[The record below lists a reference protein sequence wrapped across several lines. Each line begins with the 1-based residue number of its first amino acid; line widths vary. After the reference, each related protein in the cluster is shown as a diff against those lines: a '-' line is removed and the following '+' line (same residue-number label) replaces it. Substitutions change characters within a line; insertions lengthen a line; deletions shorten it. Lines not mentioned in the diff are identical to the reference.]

1 MNFSIKT
8 ISVLLLCFIL
18 VACVESKIQSF
29 TDPDYKEVKF
39 TNVLVNL
46 NSLPISS
53 RLKVEK
59 IVIQRLNEAGYKA
72 ILISDV
78 LPPTREYAND
88 EAISIVSNSGVEY
101 MLAINVLE
109 DTAST
114 SLVGF
119 NTYTYGN
126 VYAVGN
132 QAYANAN
139 ANTVTTPVVDA
150 KGETS
155 IQATMFDVKNG
166 HKAWVASVATEAS
179 GTLFVGN
186 VDSIA
191 NSAIGKIIDQI
202 KADGHN

>member
-1 MNFSIKT
+1 MSFKIKAFT
-8 ISVLLLCFIL
+8 LLLLSFIL
-18 VACVESKIQSF
+18 VACVEPKIQSF
-29 TDPDYKEVKF
+29 TDPDYKEAKF
-39 TNVLVNL
+39 TNVVVNL

-59 IVIQRLNEAGYKA
+59 IVIQRLTEAGYKA
-72 ILISDV
+72 VLISEI

-88 EAISIVSNSGVEY
+88 EASSTVANSGVDY

-109 DTAST
+109 NT
-114 SLVGF
+114 SSSSLAGL
-119 NTYTYGN
+119 NTYTYATA
-126 VYAVGN
+126 YAEGN

-139 ANTVTTPVVDA
+139 TVTTPIVRA
-150 KGETS
+150 EGETS

-166 HKAWVASVATEAS
+166 HKAWVASVATEAG
-179 GTLFVGN
+179 GTFFVGN

>member
-1 MNFSIKT
+1 MSFKIKAFAFS
-8 ISVLLLCFIL
+8 LLIFVL
-18 VACVESKIQSF
+18 VACIESKIQSF
-29 TDPDYKEVKF
+29 TDPDYKEAKF
-39 TNVLVNL
+39 TNVVVNL

-59 IVIQRLNEAGYKA
+59 IVIQRLTEAGYKA

-78 LPPTREYAND
+78 LPPTREYANE
-88 EAISIVSNSGVEY
+88 EAISIVANSGVEY

-114 SLVGF
+114 SLAGF

-139 ANTVTTPVVDA
+139 TVTTPVVHA

-155 IQATMFDVKNG
+155 IQAVMFDVKNG
-166 HKAWVASVATEAS
+166 HKAWVASVATEAR
-179 GTLFVGN
+179 GTAFVGN

-202 KADGHN
+202 KLDGHS